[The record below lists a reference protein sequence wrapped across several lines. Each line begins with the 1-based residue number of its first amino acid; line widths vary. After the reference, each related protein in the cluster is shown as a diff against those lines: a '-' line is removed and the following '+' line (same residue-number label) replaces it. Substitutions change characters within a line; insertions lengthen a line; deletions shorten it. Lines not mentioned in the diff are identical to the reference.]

1 MTSQDLD
8 NIDWSFLRE
17 QEPWQF
23 GQQNVTAAESDSASS
38 QSLSTRN
45 SRGTSSRARNWCFTL
60 NNPSEEELYNLHTIL
75 PQARE
80 FRFIVFQLEQGLDG
94 ATPHVQGYIEFN
106 CQLRLNAAKRLISQ
120 RAHLEVRRGSQQ
132 QAIAYCEK
140 QETRL
145 EGPWRYGEP
154 QEGRQGQRSDLL
166 ALKSALDEGSTDLQ
180 LWEEFFP
187 TMMRYYKGVAQ
198 YQILKRDQ
206 RRWKSKVYVLVG
218 EPGTGKSKW
227 ALDNFPN
234 AYWKQRG
241 NWWDGYHHDDVVLD
255 DFYGWLPFDTL
266 LRLLDRYPL
275 LVETKGGQASFIA
288 KNIVITSNALP
299 KEWYQ
304 NVRNYSALA
313 RRIDVVMKFTGENQ
327 FIEININELD

>member
-60 NNPSEEELYNLHTIL
+60 NNPSAEELYNLHTIL

-120 RAHLEVRRGSQQ
+120 RAHLEVRRESTTSDSILREAGNEVGRALEIWRAARRAARAEERPARAQ
-132 QAIAYCEK
+132 K
-140 QETRL
+140 RPRRRL
-145 EGPWRYGEP
+145 DRSTIV
-154 QEGRQGQRSDLL
+154 GRVLSYD
-166 ALKSALDEGSTDLQ
+166 DEILQ
-180 LWEEFFP
+180 
-187 TMMRYYKGVAQ
+187 GVAQ

-227 ALDNFPN
+227 ALDNFLMPIGN
-234 AYWKQRG
+234 RG
-241 NWWDGYHHDDVVLD
+241 
-255 DFYGWLPFDTL
+255 
-266 LRLLDRYPL
+266 
-275 LVETKGGQASFIA
+275 
-288 KNIVITSNALP
+288 
-299 KEWYQ
+299 
-304 NVRNYSALA
+304 
-313 RRIDVVMKFTGENQ
+313 
-327 FIEININELD
+327 

>member
-1 MTSQDLD
+1 MAIWATKCDCCGERFC
-8 NIDWSFLRE
+8 FLAVFKYPE
-17 QEPWQF
+17 LE
-23 GQQNVTAAESDSASS
+23 
-38 QSLSTRN
+38 
-45 SRGTSSRARNWCFTL
+45 GTSSRARNWCFTL
-60 NNPSEEELYNLHTIL
+60 NNPSAEELYNLHTIL

-120 RAHLEVRRGSQQ
+120 RAHLGGEEGSQQ

-187 TMMRYYKGVAQ
+187 TMMRYYKGWLSTRFSRG
-198 YQILKRDQ
+198 IRGGGSLK
-206 RRWKSKVYVLVG
+206 STY
-218 EPGTGKSKW
+218 
-227 ALDNFPN
+227 
-234 AYWKQRG
+234 
-241 NWWDGYHHDDVVLD
+241 
-255 DFYGWLPFDTL
+255 
-266 LRLLDRYPL
+266 
-275 LVETKGGQASFIA
+275 
-288 KNIVITSNALP
+288 
-299 KEWYQ
+299 
-304 NVRNYSALA
+304 
-313 RRIDVVMKFTGENQ
+313 
-327 FIEININELD
+327 